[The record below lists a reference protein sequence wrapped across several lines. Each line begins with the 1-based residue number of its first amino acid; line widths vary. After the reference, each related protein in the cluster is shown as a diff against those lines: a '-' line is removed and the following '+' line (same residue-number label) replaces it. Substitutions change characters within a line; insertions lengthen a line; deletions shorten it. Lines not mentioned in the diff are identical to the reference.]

1 MRQLFTYLILSL
13 FGAVLYAQTGT
24 IAGNVYDQQK
34 LALPAAIVQIESLGL
49 GVIADEYGHFSF
61 GSIPMGT
68 HQLKVTYLGYKP
80 LFKAVSLT
88 ADKPNANLDFSFS
101 EPVSV
106 GDEVII
112 LGDRLIGQA
121 KALNQQKNNLNITN
135 IVSSDQIG
143 RFPDANIGDAM
154 KRIPGITVAYDQ
166 GEARFGLIR
175 GIEPHYNSVMINGE
189 RVPSAEGDKRAVQLD
204 LIPSDMIQTIEVN
217 KAVTPDMDAD
227 ALGGAVNLVTRAAPN
242 GLRISATAASGYNF
256 LSQKPMAI
264 GGLVIGNRFL
274 DNKLGVVVSAS
285 YHNHQLGSDNSEGEW
300 AQDDNGNF
308 YVNEW
313 DVRRYDIQ
321 RVRRSGS
328 VSLDFTPK
336 EGHVITLRSMYNWR
350 DDWESRYR
358 TRYVLD
364 EPNEAGIVEEAEIRR
379 QTKGGIDNDR
389 VDNRRLEDQRTN
401 STQLAG
407 KHQFG
412 GLKLN
417 WSATYS
423 QASES
428 RPNERYMEWR
438 VRDIPVQ
445 TDISNPEA
453 PLFDAV
459 NAEDVALTNYSF
471 REITEENQFTQE
483 QDFNTR
489 LDLEIPLISEGDYQN
504 KLKFGGRLRTKS
516 KELENDFF
524 EFSPVNEDDFSSLA
538 GVPNE
543 DVSKDNFLAG
553 DYRSGTFATG
563 TFLGS
568 LDLDNPAEFKKVD
581 LPEEYAGGNFTAN
594 ETVSGGYIMLTQHI
608 GKRLLAVGGLRLE
621 HTTVNYTG
629 NQVTIDDNGVSVT
642 PTSGMSSYTNILP
655 GLHLKYTASDRTI
668 LRAAWTNTLARPN
681 YIDLVPY
688 REINNEDNELSE
700 GNPDLQPVTSMNF
713 DFMAEHYFTSVG
725 LLSGGFFY
733 KDIENFFYTPAV
745 DDYLDPVS
753 GNTFDEYVQP
763 QNGSDATLLG
773 FEAAFQ
779 RQLDFLP
786 GALKGLGIYANYT
799 FTHSVA
805 NIPDRTEAITLPGS
819 ADHLLNGSL
828 SFETKKL
835 VLRLSL
841 NYSSAFLDAD
851 GLDLTENLER
861 YYDQVLYLD
870 FNGSYAFNPNIRFFV
885 EGNNLTNQPLRYYAG
900 DPSRTYQAEF
910 YNSRFSAG
918 LKVDF

>member
-1 MRQLFTYLILSL
+1 MRHIFTYLLISILSA
-13 FGAVLYAQTGT
+13 GLYAQTGT
-24 IAGNVYDQQK
+24 IAGTVYDQQK
-34 LALPAAIVQIESLGL
+34 LALPAAIVQIESLGI
-49 GVIADEYGHFSF
+49 GVIADEYGNFSLGNVPK
-61 GSIPMGT
+61 GSYEV
-68 HQLKVTYLGYKP
+68 KASYLGYEP
-80 LFKAVSLT
+80 MVQSVSLT
-88 ADKPNANLDFSFS
+88 AENPNTSINFSFTA
-101 EPVSV
+101 PITV
-106 GDEVII
+106 GDEII
-112 LGDRLIGQA
+112 IFGDRLKGQA

-242 GLRISATAASGYNF
+242 GLRVSATAASGYNF
-256 LSQKPMAI
+256 LAQKPMAI

-274 DNKLGVVVSAS
+274 DNKLGVIVSAS

-300 AQDDNGNF
+300 AEDDNGNF
-308 YVNEW
+308 YVAEW
-313 DVRRYDIQ
+313 DIRRYDIQ

-328 VSLDFTPK
+328 VSLDFTPA
-336 EGHVITLRSMYNWR
+336 EGHIITLRSMYNWR
-350 DDWESRYR
+350 DDWENRYR
-358 TRYVLD
+358 TRYKLD
-364 EPNEAGIVEEAEIRR
+364 EPNEQGIVEETEIRR
-379 QTKGGIDNDR
+379 QTKGGIGNDR

-412 GLKLN
+412 QLNLN

-423 QASES
+423 QASEK
-428 RPNERYMEWR
+428 RPNERYIEWR
-438 VRDIPVQ
+438 VKDIPVQ

-453 PLFDAV
+453 PMFDAV
-459 NAEDVALTNYSF
+459 NADDVALGNYGL

-483 QDFNTR
+483 QDFNAR
-489 LDLEIPLISEGDYQN
+489 VDLELPLLSEGDYKN
-504 KLKFGGRLRTKS
+504 KLKFGARLRTKS
-516 KELENDFF
+516 KERENDFF
-524 EFSPVNEDDFSSLA
+524 EYAPINEDDFASLA

-543 DVSKDNFLAG
+543 DVSKDNYLAG
-553 DYRSGTFATG
+553 DYQSGTFATSG
-563 TFLGS
+563 FLGS
-568 LDLDNPAEFKKVD
+568 LNLEDASAFEKVD

-594 ETVSGGYIMLTQHI
+594 ETVSGGYLMLTQNL
-608 GKRLLAVGGLRLE
+608 GQRLLAIAGLRIE
-621 HTTVNYTG
+621 HTQVNYSG
-629 NQVTIDDNGVSVT
+629 NQVTIDDNGIVVT
-642 PTSGMSSYTNILP
+642 PTSGTSSYTNILP
-655 GLHLKYTASDRTI
+655 GLHLKYTASDHTI
-668 LRAAWTNTLARPN
+668 FRAAWTNTLARPN

-688 REINNEDNELSE
+688 RELNNEDNELSE
-700 GNPDLQPVTSMNF
+700 GNPDLKPVTSMNF
-713 DFMAEHYFTSVG
+713 DLMAEHYFTSVG
-725 LLSGGFFY
+725 LLSGGVFY

-763 QNGSDATLLG
+763 QNGSDATLFG
-773 FEAAFQ
+773 FEFAFQ

-786 GALKGLGIYANYT
+786 GALKGLGVYANYT
-799 FTHSVA
+799 FTSSTA

-819 ADHLLNGSL
+819 ARHLMNGSL
-828 SFETKKL
+828 SYENKKL
-835 VLRLSL
+835 VLRLSV
-841 NYSSAFLDAD
+841 NYSSPFLDAD

-861 YYDQVLYLD
+861 YYDEVLYLD
-870 FNGSYAFNPNIRFFV
+870 FNGSYAVNPNIRFFV
-885 EGNNLTNQPLRYYAG
+885 EGNNLTNQPLRFYAG

-918 LKVDF
+918 LKFDF